1 MERDLGFKNQEVE
14 ILKKEVQILKEEQ
27 YLLRLE
33 KKDLNERIF

>member
-1 MERDLGFKNQEVE
+1 MERDLAFKTQEVE